1 MAGRPVTPPSPK
13 EGGSQAVS
21 PASQTGNSSQAG
33 QSGNQGNRSGRQ
45 RALWASQGNSTA
57 SQADSTGT
65 WGSNPTTQPPNRF
78 PQGSSSEDLTLSGS
92 LTFPANL

>member
-1 MAGRPVTPPSPK
+1 MA
-13 EGGSQAVS
+13 S

-57 SQADSTGT
+57 SQIDSD
-65 WGSNPTTQPPNRF
+65 WLPREVTQQLTPLIDSLKSL
-78 PQGSSSEDLTLSGS
+78 PQKTLTLSGS